1 MIRADCVVTGCRQVL
16 TCGGPIPKRGAALR
30 DVGLVENASIAG
42 RDGTIVFV
50 GPTEELKQ
58 AVRIEDD
65 AMRLDGS
72 GLVALPGFVD
82 AHTHLPFG
90 GTREEE
96 FALRIQGWTYQQ
108 LAARGMGIR
117 STVRKT
123 RQIALPELKT
133 LCLERLDS
141 MLRHGTTTVEAKS
154 GYGLN
159 LEDEIKQLEA
169 VRAAGNEHPIDVV
182 PTFMGAHEVPDEYR
196 GRKEDYIDL
205 LIHAVLPQVRDRGLA
220 RFFDVFCEDGVFS
233 VEETERLAAAA
244 ASAGLGI
251 KIHADEFVPLG
262 GAELAARIGAVSA
275 EHLIAVTD
283 AGIAALAASDTAAIL
298 LPGVPFFLM
307 QDKKAPARKL
317 IEAGAITALASDF
330 NPGSSMTENMLFIL
344 QLGVFLLRLTIEEA
358 INATTAN
365 AAYAIRVHA
374 EAGSLEPGKKMD
386 VVLYDIPNYY
396 FLAYHPGVNP
406 VRHVLKNGR
415 AVIKDG
421 MPVFDG
427 GGGRTVYSS

>member
-1 MIRADCVVTGCRQVL
+1 MIQADSVVTGCRQVL
-16 TCGGPIPKRGAALR
+16 TCGGPIPKRGTAFR
-30 DVGLVENASIAG
+30 DVGLIENAAIAG
-42 RDGTIVFV
+42 RDGKIVFV
-50 GPTEELKQ
+50 GPEEEFRRTVQ
-58 AVRIEDD
+58 IRPD
-65 AMRLDGS
+65 AARLDAS
-72 GLVALPGFVD
+72 GLVALPGLVD

-108 LAARGMGIR
+108 LAAKGMGIR

-123 RQIALPELKT
+123 RQITLADLKS

-141 MLRHGTTTVEAKS
+141 MLRHGTTTAEAKS

-159 LEDEIKQLEA
+159 LIDEIKQLEA
-169 VRAAGNEHPIDVV
+169 VRQAALVHPIDVI

-220 RFFDVFCEDGVFS
+220 RFFDVFCEEGVFS
-233 VEETERLAAAA
+233 VEETERLVAAAA
-244 ASAGLGI
+244 AAGLGI

-283 AGIAALAASDTAAIL
+283 AGIAALAGSDTAAVL

-317 IEAGAITALASDF
+317 IDAGAITALASDF

-358 INATTAN
+358 INAVTAN
-365 AAYAIRVHA
+365 AAYAIHA
-374 EAGSLEPGKKMD
+374 HSEAGSLEPGKKMD
-386 VVLYDIPNYY
+386 VVLFDVPNYY

-415 AVIKDG
+415 IVIQDGRLVAQNGRAV
-421 MPVFDG
+421 
-427 GGGRTVYSS
+427 TSS